1 MPIADW
7 SALDATSLAA
17 LVAEGEAHP
26 RELVQAALA
35 AIDLVNP
42 ELNATVFRMDE
53 LALAA
58 ADAPLPDGPFRG
70 VPIVI
75 KDLDGFCAGVPYTM
89 SSRFLAN
96 FVPDHDAEVIARL
109 RRAGFLFVAKTN
121 CPELGI
127 LGTTEPELRGPTH
140 NPWNLAHTP
149 GGSSGGSAA
158 LVAAGAVPVGHGG
171 DGGGSIRIPASA
183 CGLFG
188 LKVSRGLLPLGPE
201 LGEGW
206 GGYVVPGVVTRSVR
220 DSAAIYDALAGPSA
234 GDPYCGPTP
243 VRPFLAELATDPGP
257 LRIAVCRDS
266 LFGRAIDPEC
276 LAGLTKTAKLCEGL
290 GHHVEEARPQFDRD
304 ALVLAYLTQV
314 AASVSTEVTD
324 AGRWIG
330 RPPVA
335 AGFEPA
341 TWFLHQLG
349 QKLSAADLQ
358 AGREATHA
366 AGRALAAFFER
377 YDVLLLPTLASPPV
391 RLGQAALKTGERI
404 GLGVLRSA
412 PIKSVMMGVLRDL
425 ADRSLEAVPNTQL
438 FNMTGV
444 PAMSVPLHWST
455 DGLPVGMQFATR
467 YGGDGLLFQL
477 AGQLERAQPWAARR
491 PAVHA

>member
-1 MPIADW
+1 MSIADW
-7 SALDATSLAA
+7 STLDATALAA
-17 LVAEGEAHP
+17 LVARGDAHP

-35 AIDLVNP
+35 AIDRVNP
-42 ELNATVFRMDE
+42 QLNATVYRMDE

-70 VPIVI
+70 VPMVI

-89 SSRFLAN
+89 SSRFLAG

-140 NPWNLAHTP
+140 NPWNLAHSP

-206 GGYVVPGVVTRSVR
+206 GGYVVPGVLTRSVR
-220 DSAAIYDALAGPSA
+220 DSAAVYDALAGPSA

-243 VRPFLAELATDPGP
+243 NRPFLAELATDPAP

-266 LFGRAIDPEC
+266 LFGRTIDAEC
-276 LAGLTKTAKLCEGL
+276 LAGLTETARLCETL
-290 GHHVEEARPQFDRD
+290 GHHVEEARPRFDRD

-314 AASVSTEVTD
+314 AASVSTEVSD

-358 AGREATHA
+358 SGREAAHA
-366 AGRALAAFFER
+366 AGRALARFFDCH
-377 YDVLLLPTLASPPV
+377 DVLLLPTLASPPV
-391 RLGQAALKTGERI
+391 RLGQAALTTAERF

-412 PIKSVMMGVLRDL
+412 PVKSVMMGVLRDL

-444 PAMSVPLHWST
+444 PAMSVPLHWSAG
-455 DGLPVGMQFATR
+455 GLPVGMQFATR

-477 AGQLERAQPWAARR
+477 AGQLERARPWAGRR
-491 PAVHA
+491 PPIHA